1 MIGVLFHGPEVFDS
15 GWGSRIIDVMKALD
29 DVRCVLAGAMGRTA
43 VIDNG
48 LEEIEFWWKMPG
60 ACIHDLA
67 SQVDAVIIVN
77 YAKSEQ
83 AGLVFGAMVVERA
96 KVNIPIIQVECSGPF
111 FVEWVEGCDPHIT
124 SVLRQMEIPQRDE
137 ILIKPSVW
145 EADGKVYRRMTTAA
159 PGDFILINGIMA
171 GRATRTEIVIVCK
184 DGHIIEI
191 QGADI
196 KEHGI
201 EKLDRFGGVDLQ
213 AVKLAST
220 NTLRRME
227 HTPRTQK
234 TKGCGVVFIDHA
246 GMHVYDLAHEAEGVV
261 TVGDDTTAVVGD
273 ILYRFQIP
281 VIGIVDGDADMI
293 LQNGH
298 FTSRSVRLTVQE
310 DDLFGLKVFETVF
323 QGKQEID
330 AGFEQVRNQ
339 IIELAEKSE
348 QVCSSETFNN
358 NEWHIHN
365 LTSSPIAEPI

>member
-1 MIGVLFHGPEVFDS
+1 MIGLLFHGPEVFDS
-15 GWGSRIIDVMKALD
+15 GWGSRIIDAMKALD
-29 DVRCVLAGAMGRTA
+29 DVRCVLAGTMGRTA
-43 VIDNG
+43 AIDNG
-48 LEEIEFWWKMPG
+48 LKGIEFWGKMPG

-83 AGLVFGAMVVERA
+83 AGLVFGAMIVERA
-96 KVNIPIIQVECSGPF
+96 RVDIPIVQVECSGPF
-111 FVEWVEGCDPHIT
+111 FVEWAEGCDPHIT
-124 SVLRQMEIPQRDE
+124 GILRQMRIPQRDG

-145 EADGKVYRRMTTAA
+145 EADGRVYRRMTTAA
-159 PGDFILINGIMA
+159 PGDFILINGIIA
-171 GRATRTEIVIVCK
+171 GRATGTEVIIACK
-184 DGHIIEI
+184 NGHIIEI
-191 QGADI
+191 QGAEV

-220 NTLRRME
+220 NTLRCME
-227 HTPRTQK
+227 HRPRTRK
-234 TKGCGVVFIDHA
+234 TKGYGVVFIDHA

-261 TVGDDTTAVVGD
+261 TVGDDTTSVVGD

-298 FTSRSVRLTVQE
+298 FTSGSVRLTVQK

-330 AGFEQVRNQ
+330 AGFEQVRDR

-348 QVCSSETFNN
+348 QVCSSETF
-358 NEWHIHN
+358 
-365 LTSSPIAEPI
+365 